1 MLKLLADENFR
12 GEVVRGLLRALPG
25 IDLLR
30 VQDVGLLGA
39 NDPAILEWAADHDRI
54 VLSHDRATLP
64 DFANERVINALPM
77 PGLFVFNNRMSVRQ
91 MIEELLVCHA
101 SSEHA
106 SWAHTV
112 LYFPL

>member
-1 MLKLLADENFR
+1 MLKLLADENFK
-12 GEVVRGLLRALPG
+12 GEVVRGLLRALPE

-30 VQDVGLLGA
+30 VQDVGLRGA
-39 NDPAILEWAADHDRI
+39 DDPTILEWAAEKDRI
-54 VLSHDRATLP
+54 VVTHDRATLP

-77 PGLFVFNNRMSVRQ
+77 PRLFVFNNRMSVRQ
-91 MIEELLVCHA
+91 MIEELLVCNA

-106 SWAHTV
+106 EWANTV